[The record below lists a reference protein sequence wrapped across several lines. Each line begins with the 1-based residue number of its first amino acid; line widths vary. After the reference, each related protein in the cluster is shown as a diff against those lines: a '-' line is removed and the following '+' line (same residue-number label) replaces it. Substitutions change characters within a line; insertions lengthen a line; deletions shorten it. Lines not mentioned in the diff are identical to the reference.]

1 MTTKWKMN
9 CFFCVCLCSF
19 RVFVISVIK
28 KIRNILKNKVI
39 LPLAN
44 IDIAFLAFFSSKIVL
59 AFFALGFEKQH
70 TFIFWHSFEQV
81 TSPPRPMVFNSP
93 PRSPL
98 HSNPPKWLPAV
109 PSARLLL
116 PICFYVQR
124 QHLKSLNILISI
136 VLSILLCTHPF
147 CCIAFI
153 FCNETMV

>member
-1 MTTKWKMN
+1 MTINWKMN
-9 CFFCVCLCSF
+9 CFFCVWLCSLCVCVIGVIATSEYIYC
-19 RVFVISVIK
+19 VFGI
-28 KIRNILKNKVI
+28 
-39 LPLAN
+39 
-44 IDIAFLAFFSSKIVL
+44 FSSKIVL
-59 AFFALGFEKQH
+59 AFFCVKIWRRKKH